1 MNLFLDKIK
10 SNTFPFIVAVTLL
23 LGCSGAWY
31 FFHPLS
37 PYHKRYTFVIRYETI
52 GTLSPG
58 NRVGVQGITKG
69 QVLKV
74 ELTEEAVYV
83 TVEVLADTK
92 IAKNS
97 EFRLITSGLMGERE
111 VNVIC
116 GDAQDYIADGD
127 TVKGVF
133 DNGTSGISKD
143 LMAAFENL
151 REIKDK
157 MVALKDTFTTGSA
170 GQRID
175 RISRKGTKIVKTAN
189 AMADESSA
197 EVREALEKGR
207 AALNKLPDRSEESL
221 KKAAEVVERVDS
233 LVMRMDRVQQ
243 HLDSISSN
251 LDQTDNTV
259 GLIVSGKGRLI
270 RELDAILNDTDALIS
285 DIKKQGLKLNIDI
298 F

>member
-31 FFHPLS
+31 FFH
-37 PYHKRYTFVIRYETI
+37 
-52 GTLSPG
+52 
-58 NRVGVQGITKG
+58 
-69 QVLKV
+69 
-74 ELTEEAVYV
+74 
-83 TVEVLADTK
+83 
-92 IAKNS
+92 
-97 EFRLITSGLMGERE
+97 LITSGLMGERE

-207 AALNKLPDRSEESL
+207 AALQKAKDLVEKLPDRSEESL
-221 KKAAEVVERVDS
+221 KKAAEVGAYCFGQRSPNSRIRCDFERYRRLDFRYQEARPQIKYRYF
-233 LVMRMDRVQQ
+233 LRV
-243 HLDSISSN
+243 LAFCKKKDN
-251 LDQTDNTV
+251 LTR
-259 GLIVSGKGRLI
+259 IM
-270 RELDAILNDTDALIS
+270 
-285 DIKKQGLKLNIDI
+285 
-298 F
+298 